1 MEIKLKSNRDKDNI
15 KSLAIGG
22 FDGMHIGHQKLFSK
36 LDKEGG
42 VLVIERGEANLTP
55 NGFREKL
62 TTFPIFYLELQEII
76 SLTPENFIGFLKD
89 NFKNLQKI
97 VVGYDFRFGYQRSG
111 DIELLKKIYDKIVE
125 VVDEVKV
132 DEISVHS
139 RIIKGFIRVGDI
151 ITANRLLGRKY
162 AIYGEVIKGQG
173 LGMRKLFPTLNL
185 NCKSFLLPNE
195 GVYITKTIIDNKKF
209 NSVSFV
215 GHRVTT
221 DGSFSVETHLIDKNI
236 NGIEFAGIEFIDKL
250 RDNKMFANLK
260 MLKTQIAKDIENAK
274 EFFKSLEP
282 RSNIKKISLICL

>member
-282 RSNIKKISLICL
+282 RSNIEKKYP